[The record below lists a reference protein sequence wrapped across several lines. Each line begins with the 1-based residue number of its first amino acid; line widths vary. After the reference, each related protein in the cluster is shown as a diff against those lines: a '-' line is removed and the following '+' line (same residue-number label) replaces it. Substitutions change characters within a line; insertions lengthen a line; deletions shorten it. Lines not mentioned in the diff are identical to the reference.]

1 MLGNISNFPP
11 VNFLLVSQRTPVSTH
26 YRWGALTLT
35 LNHFGFLPQM
45 FLKHWNLWVEIFHS
59 KEHVAVLCQYT
70 QERDSCGNNW
80 IMAYCKTPQSS
91 PQKHFKTSALLQ
103 DLEHCIFCIAGSR
116 SSILFLCL
124 CAACREWGQQSDL
137 IIPAPYSSF
146 TASLMSR
153 NIPTVEIISAGS

>member
-11 VNFLLVSQRTPVSTH
+11 VNFLLISQRTPVSTH

-35 LNHFGFLPQM
+35 WNHFGFLHTNV
-45 FLKHWNLWVEIFHS
+45 FKTLKSLGWNIS

-124 CAACREWGQQSDL
+124 CAAYRERGQQSDL